1 MIVWRAFKSIA
12 LVVAAWLVVKSLPE
26 LARYLKMREM

>member
-1 MIVWRAFKSIA
+1 MILWRAFKSVV

-26 LARYLKMREM
+26 LARYMKMREM